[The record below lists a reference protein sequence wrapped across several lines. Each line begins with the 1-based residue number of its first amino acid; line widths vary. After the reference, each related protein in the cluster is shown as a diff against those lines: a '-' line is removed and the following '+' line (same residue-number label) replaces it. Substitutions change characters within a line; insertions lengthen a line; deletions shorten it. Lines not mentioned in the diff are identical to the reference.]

1 MPERAKD
8 ELEIFTGNSNPALAR
23 EVCEYLGVRLGEAE
37 VGRFPDG
44 EVMVEVR
51 ENVRGGDCFVLQSI
65 CTPPNDNLMELLLMM
80 DALRRASAKRIT
92 AVVPYFGYARQDRK
106 VTPRVPISAK
116 LVADLITTAGALR
129 VLTVDLHAGQIQ
141 GFFNIPVDNLYAMSV
156 LIQYLRKRLENR
168 RVSVVSPA
176 AGGVERARAFARR
189 LNANLAII
197 DKRRSRRASEVAE
210 MQLVGEV
217 RDSSALLV
225 DDMIDTAGT
234 ITEAAKVV
242 MNAGATEVFAC
253 ATHLIL
259 SDPACE
265 RLNKSCLKE
274 MINTNTIPLRAKAQ
288 AELASLK
295 VLSVAS
301 LIAEAIRRIH
311 NEESVSS
318 LFT

>member
-1 MPERAKD
+1 MAERAKD

-23 EVCEYLGVRLGEAE
+23 EVCEHLEVKLGMAD

-44 EVMVEVR
+44 EVMVEVQQ
-51 ENVRGGDCFVLQSI
+51 NVRGGDCFVLQST
-65 CTPPNDNLMELLLMM
+65 CSPPNDNLMELLLLM

-92 AVVPYFGYARQDRK
+92 AVIPYFGYSRQDRK
-106 VTPRVPISAK
+106 VAPRVPISAK
-116 LVADLITTAGALR
+116 LVADLITTAGASR

-141 GFFNIPVDNLYAMSV
+141 GFFNIPVDNLYAMPV
-156 LIQYLRKRLENR
+156 LVQHLRKQIDGKK
-168 RVSVVSPA
+168 VTVVSPD

-189 LNANLAII
+189 LNNANLAII
-197 DKRRSRRASEVAE
+197 DKRRQRASEVAE
-210 MQLVGEV
+210 MSLVGEV
-217 RDSSALLV
+217 RDSIALLI

-234 ITEAAKVV
+234 ITEAAKVI
-242 MNAGATEVFAC
+242 MAAGATEVIAC
-253 ATHLIL
+253 ATHPIL

-265 RLNKSCLKE
+265 RIGKSVIKQLVT
-274 MINTNTIPLRAKAQ
+274 TNSIPLTAKTQ
-288 AELASLK
+288 AELPNLK

-318 LFT
+318 LFV

>member
-23 EVCEYLGVRLGEAE
+23 EVCEHLGVRLGEAE
-37 VGRFPDG
+37 VGHFPDG

-65 CTPPNDNLMELLLMM
+65 CTPPNENLMELLLLM

-92 AVVPYFGYARQDRK
+92 AVIPYFGYARQDRK
-106 VTPRVPISAK
+106 VAPRVPISAK
-116 LVADLITTAGALR
+116 LVADVITAAGALR

-141 GFFNIPVDNLYAMSV
+141 GFFNIPVDNLYAMPV
-156 LIQYLRKRLENR
+156 LIQYLRKRLEGR
-168 RVSVVSPA
+168 RVSVVSPD

-189 LNANLAII
+189 LNASLAII
-197 DKRRSRRASEVAE
+197 DKRRPRASEVAE

-242 MNAGATEVFAC
+242 MNAGASEVLAC
-253 ATHLIL
+253 ATHPIL

-265 RLNKSCLKE
+265 RLNKSRILE
-274 MINTNTIPLRAKAQ
+274 LITTNTIPLRAKAQ
-288 AELASLK
+288 AELGSLK

-301 LIAEAIRRIH
+301 LIAEAVRRIH

>member
-8 ELEIFTGNSNPALAR
+8 ELEIFTGSSNPALAR
-23 EVCEYLGVRLGEAE
+23 EVCEHLGVRLGEAE

-65 CTPPNDNLMELLLMM
+65 CTPPNDNLMELLLLM
-80 DALRRASAKRIT
+80 DALRRASAKRIS
-92 AVVPYFGYARQDRK
+92 AVIPYFGYSRQDRK
-106 VTPRVPISAK
+106 VAPRVPISAK
-116 LVADLITTAGALR
+116 LVADVVTAAGASR
-129 VLTVDLHAGQIQ
+129 VLTGDLHAGQIQ
-141 GFFNIPVDNLYAMSV
+141 GFFNIPVDNLYAMPV
-156 LIQYLRKRLENR
+156 LIQYLRKRLEGR
-168 RVSVVSPA
+168 RVSVVSPD

-197 DKRRSRRASEVAE
+197 DKRRPRASEVAE

-242 MNAGATEVFAC
+242 MNAGANEVLAC
-253 ATHLIL
+253 ATHPIL

-265 RLNKSCLKE
+265 RLNKSGIKE
-274 MINTNTIPLRAKAQ
+274 VITTNSIPLRAKAQ
-288 AELASLK
+288 AELGSLK

-318 LFT
+318 LFN